1 MTSQTIR
8 ARYANGVVTPLE
20 PLDLPEGCEVTVNV
34 PVSAAAADPPTPAS
48 PSPAHSHKP
57 RILEII
63 EEIHREFPPEQWGEH
78 PTDYVRNKKHY
89 LYGHPKEEG

>member
-8 ARYANGVVTPLE
+8 ARYANGVITPLE

-34 PVSAAAADPPTPAS
+34 PVSAAAVDAPA
-48 PSPAHSHKP
+48 PALTSPAYLRKP

-63 EEIHREFPPEQWGEH
+63 EEIHRDYPPDEWGEH
-78 PTDYVRNKKHY
+78 PADYVRNKKHY
-89 LYGHPKEEG
+89 LYGHAKEEG